1 MKGIFFDLETQHLA
15 MEVKGGWNNI
25 RGFGLSIAVTWDEEN
40 EFRCW
45 NESSA
50 KELIDEL
57 ARFDKI
63 IGFNLLG
70 FDYEVLS
77 AYRDDVHQLLDKAT
91 FDVMLDLA
99 RLKPDVKYPSLQE
112 VSLATV
118 DKGEWS
124 KGIDM
129 PRLFREGK
137 IGEVLAHCKRDVE
150 LVRDIYRFGVE
161 HGVVYYKGKI
171 KVDWGEDQ

>member
-1 MKGIFFDLETQHLA
+1 MKGIFFDLETQRLA
-15 MEVKGGWNNI
+15 IEVKGGWNNI

-129 PRLFREGK
+129 PGLFREGK